1 MLIWGSMGMTASHNR
16 FKTTMAIAV
25 ALSIVMGATP
35 FLVLLPT
42 EAAPNPIPIVSVS
55 LYPTQQRAEV
65 TNEEGGTVS
74 FGGNLTVE
82 QMDRITSTVTLTG
95 TMSAG
100 WAITISPDSFT
111 FQQSGTSR
119 FTVLVAV
126 PAGTNSTE
134 SGDLVVTASA
144 KVPILAP
151 VRATAAA
158 VVTVRNSSP
167 IPVWNLRITSPVEGA
182 VVSGGTVI
190 VRGTVTF
197 SGAAVNFVEARY
209 CDGPWVT
216 ADGTSDWSVE
226 LDCSNF
232 EDGPHTIT
240 ARAKA
245 EGSTSKPVYV
255 NVTQDKSAAAGASG
269 SPSGSGTSEDE
280 GSQYLMPL
288 LLIVAFVASTGG
300 AYLYMR
306 HRRNSV
312 GRPNL
317 AIHNL

>member
-1 MLIWGSMGMTASHNR
+1 MGTTASYNCFR
-16 FKTTMAIAV
+16 RTMAIAV
-25 ALSIVMGATP
+25 AMSILIGAMP
-35 FLVLLPT
+35 ILAPLPA

-65 TNEEGGTVS
+65 TNEEADTVS

-82 QMDRITSTVTLTG
+82 QLDFITTDVTLTA
-95 TMSAG
+95 S
-100 WAITISPDSFT
+100 ISEDWEIVILPDSHT
-111 FQQSGTSR
+111 FQQSGTVR
-119 FTVLVAV
+119 FTVTVRV

-134 SGDLVVTASA
+134 EGDLVVTASA

-151 VRATAAA
+151 IRASASA

-167 IPVWNLRITSPVEGA
+167 TPVWNLRITSPVQGA
-182 VVSGGTVI
+182 VVGGSSVT

-197 SGAAVNFVEARY
+197 TGGVVNMVEARY

-216 ADGTSDWSVE
+216 AVGKLDWSVE

-232 EDGPHTIT
+232 ENGPHTIT

-245 EGSTSKPVYV
+245 EGSTSKPVYL
-255 NVTQDKSAAAGASG
+255 NITQDKSAAPGVTG
-269 SPSGSGTSEDE
+269 NPSGPSQPGTSEDE
-280 GSQYLMPL
+280 TSPYFMPM
-288 LLIVAFVASTGG
+288 LLIMVTIGAIVG
-300 AYLYMR
+300 AYLSVR
-306 HRRNSV
+306 RKRNST

-317 AIHNL
+317 VIHNL